1 MREDLRKV
9 GMVYRGDNRDS
20 LALIHSVLIWRGK
33 ALGICRNM
41 AWRVGEDL
49 REIGML
55 LERGIESV

>member
-1 MREDLRKV
+1 
-9 GMVYRGDNRDS
+9 MVYRGDNRDS